1 VRHVNSMST
10 LLLLWRRIKLLCGEE
25 VEEWGGMPTACQLSC
40 CYGVELNCYV
50 ERKWKR
56 VRHANSSMSTFV
68 GHILS
73 ICRMSM
79 NGGTQAIEI
88 IESRDSTVQ
97 LATRYLHFKSFLTSF
112 ADPDPVLSLPRGSGM
127 KFVRIPYPVPFFGQI
142 F

>member
-1 VRHVNSMST
+1 
-10 LLLLWRRIKLLCGEE
+10 
-25 VEEWGGMPTACQLSC
+25 MPTACQLSC